1 MTALIIICAILLFLL
16 LIMLLRIKI
25 TICMHGEDSVVKL
38 KILGITWLKLPKKE
52 KKKKK
57 IRLRDYSYSA
67 ILKKKKKEQKR
78 LEKEKRKAEKEF
90 LKKAKKEND
99 KSNGEELSLG
109 EKISLIT
116 SVVKVLLKKIF
127 KYLRVDVTLIDIT
140 VATGDAAKTA
150 IAYSAVSQAVAL
162 LLNLLDSIKNVRT
175 NRKTYISVKPDF
187 VSEKSH
193 ADIDIGFSIKVWQ
206 ILTAGLAVIIEYIK
220 KTQTKNQR

>member
-1 MTALIIICAILLFLL
+1 MTALIIICAIFLFLL

-25 TICMHGEDSVVKL
+25 TICMYGEDSVVKL
-38 KILGITWLKLPKKE
+38 KILGITWLRLPKKE
-52 KKKKK
+52 KRKK

-78 LEKEKRKAEKEF
+78 FEKEKRKAEKEF
-90 LKKAKKEND
+90 LKKAKKEDD
-99 KSNGEELSLG
+99 KSNVEELSLG
-109 EKISLIT
+109 EKISLIA

-140 VATGDAAKTA
+140 VATDDAAKTA

-162 LLNLLDSIKNVRT
+162 LLDLLDSIKNVRK

-206 ILTAGLAVIIEYIK
+206 ILSAGLAVLIEYIK
-220 KTQTKNQR
+220 KMQTKNQR